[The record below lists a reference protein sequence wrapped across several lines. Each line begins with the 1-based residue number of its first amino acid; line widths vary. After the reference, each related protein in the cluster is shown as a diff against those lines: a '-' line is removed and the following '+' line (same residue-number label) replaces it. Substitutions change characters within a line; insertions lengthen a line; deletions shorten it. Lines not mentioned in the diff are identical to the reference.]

1 MDIGPYPRRKVLSL
15 GASALVCGPLSRT
28 SLGVS
33 EPEPN
38 RMESR
43 GTILMCGG
51 GKLPD
56 SLLDRFCELSDNKN
70 SRLVLVPTASER
82 SDTGDYSPW
91 LELWKQRGWR
101 DVQIVHADHQK
112 TSRHADFG
120 KQIDQASAVW
130 ITGGDQSRLA
140 DRFLGTPFI
149 HRLHQLFRRGG
160 VLGGTSAGAAIVS
173 ETMIASGT
181 EEPVFGKGFGFLPR
195 VIVDQHFQ
203 QKNRFERLSKAI
215 ERHPEQIGVGLDEST
230 GIELT
235 VAKATVIGNGHVHGY
250 RAGSKPTVWGPGET
264 IDRNQWSE
272 LFYIQSQMRE

>member
-1 MDIGPYPRRKVLSL
+1 METGPYPRRKVLSL
-15 GASALVCGPLSRT
+15 GASTLVCGPLGHAC
-28 SLGVS
+28 LG
-33 EPEPN
+33 EPTPTRFGPETN
-38 RMESR
+38 

-56 SLLDRFCELSDNKN
+56 SLLDRFCELSDHMN
-70 SRLVLVPTASER
+70 SRLVLLPTASER

-101 DVQIVHADHQK
+101 DVQVVHADHQ
-112 TSRHADFG
+112 RAAMHADFA

-149 HRLHQLFRRGG
+149 HRLHQLFQRGG
-160 VLGGTSAGAAIVS
+160 VLGGTSAGAAIMS
-173 ETMIASGT
+173 ETMIASGA

-235 VAKATVIGNGHVHGY
+235 VAKATVIGNGQVYGY
-250 RAGSKPTVWGPGET
+250 RAGNKPTVWGPGDT
-264 IDRNQWSE
+264 IDWNHWSE
-272 LFYIQSQMRE
+272 LFCIPTQMRE